1 MTDKVLILYTYCEN
15 QKGIL
20 ANSDSFINLKYF
32 LDNGLINDNKY
43 LFCINING
51 IYSFDFD
58 NYLKKFNNLKIFEG
72 DGTSALHGYLNIL
85 DNIKYKE
92 FKYFFFITDKVSG
105 PYNKDIVSNW
115 IDFYIKN
122 VNNNTICISA
132 YGTSPMGKLYKFP
145 YISMK
150 FMCINIIVLN
160 LIMKHN
166 FFNTNLYDT
175 TNSINHTLPKNIF
188 EIKLSYF
195 LLNHNI
201 NYIAITKKNITDL
214 NILNYYNKKDFKK
227 LLEINKQLH
236 IINDIETKDRIFW
249 TGKIMNKLLNN
260 KKFNKSLLKKRDI
273 TNISYW

>member
-1 MTDKVLILYTYCEN
+1 
-15 QKGIL
+15 
-20 ANSDSFINLKYF
+20 
-32 LDNGLINDNKY
+32 
-43 LFCINING
+43 
-51 IYSFDFD
+51 
-58 NYLKKFNNLKIFEG
+58 
-72 DGTSALHGYLNIL
+72 
-85 DNIKYKE
+85 
-92 FKYFFFITDKVSG
+92 
-105 PYNKDIVSNW
+105 
-115 IDFYIKN
+115 
-122 VNNNTICISA
+122 ISA